1 MEALQKSLEKIRK
14 ELHQYP
20 ETSGD
25 EYETQ
30 KKIKAFLAK
39 NTSCTI
45 VEVAQ
50 TGIIAIF
57 EGEERGKTVMLRA
70 DIDALPIQEVNTFQ
84 HQSKNKGVSHKCGH
98 DGHTTILLGVAKLLT
113 EKQLPKG
120 KVVLLFQPSE
130 ENGRGAQSVL
140 EDSSF
145 KQLNIDY
152 VFALHNLPGFATHE
166 IVVKR
171 ETFTSNV
178 KSVVITLEGKT
189 AHAAEP
195 EKGYNPANA
204 IATILTFAEKESINA
219 PESSDFILIT
229 PVYITMGEKA
239 YGISAG
245 YGEVH
250 FTLRSWGTKQI
261 EEKKEKLEQLLNQL
275 QLKYSLK
282 IKTSWFE
289 EFYSNINNKEA
300 VSIIKKS
307 AEKQK
312 LSINEIE
319 TPFKWGED
327 FGLFTQK
334 YKGAMFGLGAGK
346 NTPAL
351 HNPDYD
357 FPDDITMTGVQ
368 LFYSIAKE
376 VLNK

>member
-20 ETSGD
+20 EISGD

-98 DGHTTILLGVAKLLT
+98 DGHTTILLGVANLLT
-113 EKQLPKG
+113 EKPLLKG

-289 EFYSNINNKEA
+289 EFYSSINNEEA

-307 AEKQK
+307 AEKQN
-312 LSINEIE
+312 LSINEIK

-334 YKGAMFGLGAGK
+334 YKGAMFGLGAGR

>member
-1 MEALQKSLEKIRK
+1 MEALQKSLEKVRK

-20 ETSGD
+20 EISGE

-30 KKIKAFLAK
+30 KKIKEFLAK
-39 NTSCTI
+39 NASCTI
-45 VEVAQ
+45 IEVAQ
-50 TGIIAIF
+50 TGIVAVF
-57 EGEERGKTVMLRA
+57 EGKENGKTIMLRA

-84 HQSKNKGVSHKCGH
+84 HQSQNKGISHKCGH
-98 DGHTTILLGVAKLLT
+98 DGHTTILLGVANMLT
-113 EKQLPKG
+113 KFPIEKG
-120 KVVLLFQPSE
+120 KVLLLFQPSE
-130 ENGRGAQSVL
+130 ENGKGAEKVL
-140 EDSSF
+140 NDPFF
-145 KQLNIDY
+145 KNINIDFA
-152 VFALHNLPGFATHE
+152 FALHNLPGFTKNE
-166 IVVKR
+166 IVVKS

-178 KSVVITLEGKT
+178 KSVAIQFNGKT

-195 EKGYNPANA
+195 EKGQNPANA
-204 IATILTFAEKESINA
+204 IATILTFAEKESKNV
-219 PESSDFILIT
+219 PKSSDFILIT
-229 PVYITMGEKA
+229 PVYVTMGEKA

-250 FTLRSWGTKQI
+250 FTLRSWNTKLI

-275 QLKYSLK
+275 ELEHSLK

-289 EFYSNINNKEA
+289 EFYSNTNNQEA

-312 LSINEIE
+312 LSINEIK

-376 VLNK
+376 VLDS

>member
-1 MEALQKSLEKIRK
+1 VEALQKSLEKIRK

-20 ETSGD
+20 EISGD

-30 KKIKAFLAK
+30 KKIKVFLAK

-113 EKQLPKG
+113 EKPLTKG

-204 IATILTFAEKESINA
+204 IATILTFAEKESINV

-289 EFYSNINNKEA
+289 EFYSSINNEEA
-300 VSIIKKS
+300 VSIINES
-307 AEKQK
+307 AEKQN
-312 LSINEIE
+312 LSINEIK

-334 YKGAMFGLGAGK
+334 YKGAMFGLGAGR
-346 NTPAL
+346 NAPAL

>member
-20 ETSGD
+20 EISGD

-30 KKIKAFLAK
+30 KKIKVFLAK

-113 EKQLPKG
+113 EKPLTKG

-204 IATILTFAEKESINA
+204 IATILTFAEKESINV

-289 EFYSNINNKEA
+289 EFYSSINNEEA
-300 VSIIKKS
+300 VSIINES
-307 AEKQK
+307 AEKQN
-312 LSINEIE
+312 LSINEIK

-334 YKGAMFGLGAGK
+334 YKGAMFGLGAGR
-346 NTPAL
+346 NAPAL

>member
-1 MEALQKSLEKIRK
+1 MEALQKSLEKVRK

-20 ETSGD
+20 EISGE

-30 KKIKAFLAK
+30 KKIKAFLTK
-39 NTSCTI
+39 NASCTI
-45 VEVAQ
+45 VEVAE
-50 TGIIAIF
+50 TGLVAVF
-57 EGEERGKTVMLRA
+57 EGKEKGKTIMLRT

-84 HQSKNKGVSHKCGH
+84 HQSQNKGISHKCGH
-98 DGHTTILLGVAKLLT
+98 DGHTTILLGVANMLT
-113 EKQLPKG
+113 NHPVEKG
-120 KVVLLFQPSE
+120 KVLLLFQPSE
-130 ENGRGAQSVL
+130 ENGKGAEMVL
-140 EDSSF
+140 NDPFF
-145 KQLNIDY
+145 KNINIDF
-152 VFALHNLPGFATHE
+152 VFALHNLPGFTKNE
-166 IVVKR
+166 IVVKS

-178 KSVVITLEGKT
+178 KSVAIQFNGKT

-195 EKGYNPANA
+195 EKGQNPANA
-204 IATILTFAEKESINA
+204 IATILTFAEKESKNV
-219 PESSDFILIT
+219 PKSSDFILIT
-229 PVYITMGEKA
+229 PVYVTMGEKA

-250 FTLRSWGTKQI
+250 FTLRSWDTKLI

-275 QLKYSLK
+275 ELEHSLK
-282 IKTSWFE
+282 IKISWFE

-312 LSINEIE
+312 LSINEIK

-346 NTPAL
+346 DTPAL

-376 VLNK
+376 VLDS